1 MGAVRKLMNEAT
13 TQERGEPPVV
23 VVPEGLAFDA
33 AAGRTLT
40 ALSFV
45 SEAVL
50 KHVLDHYA
58 ARRVL
63 IAPANS
69 FGAPSPEHEVMAGW
83 LATRGCASVETP
95 PVTASGYIDTWGN
108 AVELRRWLN
117 RRGQWPL
124 GPIVLVAAFRHA
136 RRARLCFSRNGF
148 AVASMD
154 TITYPVEG
162 TPIVPRLF
170 YYNWPRLHQ
179 VYERLAL
186 VRDSL
191 RAVSAGEKRI

>member
-1 MGAVRKLMNEAT
+1 MSSI
-13 TQERGEPPVV
+13 TQERAELPIV

-33 AAGRTLT
+33 AAGRALT
-40 ALSFV
+40 APSFA

-50 KHVLDHYA
+50 NHILDHYA

-63 IAPANS
+63 IPPANS
-69 FGAPSPEHEVMAGW
+69 FGAPSPEHEVMTAW
-83 LATRGCASVETP
+83 LTARGCANVQTPSVM
-95 PVTASGYIDTWGN
+95 AGGYIDTWGN
-108 AVELRRWLN
+108 AVGLRHWLDK
-117 RRGQWPL
+117 RGEWPL

-154 TITYPVEG
+154 PVSYPVKG
-162 TPIVPRLF
+162 DPIVPRLF

-179 VYERLAL
+179 VYEMLAL
-186 VRDSL
+186 IRDRL
-191 RAVSAGEKRI
+191 RGGDAGKKRT